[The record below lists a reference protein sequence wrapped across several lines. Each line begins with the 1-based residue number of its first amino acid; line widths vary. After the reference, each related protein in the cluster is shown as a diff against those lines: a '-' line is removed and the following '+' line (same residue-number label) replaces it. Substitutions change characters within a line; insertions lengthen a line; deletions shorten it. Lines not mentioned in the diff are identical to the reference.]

1 MRPRGPALLATIAA
15 ALLTCV
21 LALSGT
27 AAAHSD
33 DGELELTRFEQV
45 DDTTVEVE
53 VGVVYTDEHLAEDA
67 AVTATLTSADGATVG
82 PVELARTGETT
93 SLYGATVEVP
103 GAGSWTVLAS
113 STNPTGSVEGSLVV
127 APPAPTT
134 TSPTATSQDATS
146 TTEPSDVATEQA
158 AATQAAGDD
167 DGSGPSA
174 ALVVGA
180 CVVLAVIVIGGA
192 VLVARRRGAAD
203 AT

>member
-21 LALSGT
+21 LATGGT

-33 DGELELTRFEQV
+33 EGELELTRFEQL
-45 DDTTVEVE
+45 DETTVEVE

-67 AVTATLTSADGATVG
+67 SVTATLTSAEGETVG
-82 PVELARTGETT
+82 PVDLVRTGETT
-93 SLYGATVEVP
+93 SLYGATVALP
-103 GAGSWTVLAS
+103 GAGSWTVTAS
-113 STNPTGSVEGSLVV
+113 STNPTGSVEGRLVV
-127 APPAPTT
+127 APPVPTT
-134 TSPTATSQDATS
+134 TTSTTAPGST
-146 TTEPSDVATEQA
+146 TTEPSDVAAEQA
-158 AATQAAGDD
+158 AATQTGGDD

-180 CVVLAVIVIGGA
+180 CVVLAALVIGGA